1 MPLSEQ
7 EQRML
12 DEMERN
18 LLRTDADVV
27 SATPTGAPLNYRNL
41 VLGAVFVIVGLGAMV
56 AGVAMFQSLG
66 SSQFIGIIVGLVGF
80 GLMFFGVV
88 YAVRPSKKTE
98 IPSHL
103 EDSFASS
110 ASAPRGSMQR
120 TTNKQS
126 GFMDRMNDR
135 WDRRQNPED

>member
-41 VLGAVFVIVGLGAMV
+41 VLGAVFVVVGLGAMV

-66 SSQFIGIIVGLVGF
+66 SSQFIGIIVGLLGF
-80 GLMFFGVV
+80 ALMFFGVV
-88 YAVRPSKKTE
+88 YAVRPSAKTE
-98 IPSHL
+98 IPAHL

-110 ASAPRGSMQR
+110 SSAHRGSAPRTGS
-120 TTNKQS
+120 KQS

>member
-27 SATPTGAPLNYRNL
+27 TASPAGTPLNYRNL
-41 VLGAVFVIVGLGAMV
+41 VLGAVMVVVGLGAMV
-56 AGVAMFQSLG
+56 GGVAAFQGLG
-66 SSQFIGIIVGLVGF
+66 SAQFVAILVGIAGF
-80 GLMFFGVV
+80 ALMFFGVV
-88 YAVRPSKKTE
+88 FATRPSKRVQPPADLAEAFKDIKAETG
-98 IPSHL
+98 
-103 EDSFASS
+103 AQT
-110 ASAPRGSMQR
+110 PRTQ
-120 TTNKQS
+120 T

-135 WDRRQNPED
+135 WERRQNPDD

>member
-41 VLGAVFVIVGLGAMV
+41 VLGAVFVVVGLGAMV

-66 SSQFIGIIVGLVGF
+66 SSQFVGILVGLAGF
-80 GLMFFGVV
+80 ALMFFGVV
-88 YAVRPSKKTE
+88 YAVRPASKTK
-98 IPSHL
+98 IPTHL
-103 EDSFASS
+103 EDSFPSTAG
-110 ASAPRGSMQR
+110 APRGSAPR
-120 TTNKQS
+120 TGTKQS

-135 WDRRQNPED
+135 WDRRQNPGD

>member
-41 VLGAVFVIVGLGAMV
+41 VLGAVFVVIGLGAMV

-66 SSQFIGIIVGLVGF
+66 SSQFIGILIGLAGF
-80 GLMFFGVV
+80 ALMFFGVV

-103 EDSFASS
+103 EDSFANSTG
-110 ASAPRGSMQR
+110 ASRGSVPHGHS
-120 TTNKQS
+120 KQA

-135 WDRRQNPED
+135 WERRQNPDD

>member
-27 SATPTGAPLNYRNL
+27 SATPNGAPLNYRNL
-41 VLGAVFVIVGLGAMV
+41 VLGAVFVVVGLGAMV

-66 SSQFIGIIVGLVGF
+66 ASQMVGIVVGIVGF
-80 GLMFFGVV
+80 ALMFFGVIF
-88 YAVRPSKKTE
+88 AVRPPRKTE
-98 IPSHL
+98 IPDGL
-103 EDSFASS
+103 DASLRDLNRQP
-110 ASAPRGSMQR
+110 ATHGSKSQ
-120 TTNKQS
+120 TQP

-135 WDRRQNPED
+135 WERRQDPRD

>member
-41 VLGAVFVIVGLGAMV
+41 VLGAVFVVIGLGAMV

-66 SSQFIGIIVGLVGF
+66 SSQIIGIIVGLAGF
-80 GLMFFGVV
+80 ALMFFGVV
-88 YAVRPSKKTE
+88 FAVRPSAKTE
-98 IPSHL
+98 IPVHL
-103 EDSFASS
+103 DDSFASAPS
-110 ASAPRGSMQR
+110 AARGSAPRPN
-120 TTNKQS
+120 TKQS

-135 WDRRQNPED
+135 WDRRQNPSD

>member
-80 GLMFFGVV
+80 ALMFFGVV
-88 YAVRPSKKTE
+88 YAVRPSAKTV
-98 IPSHL
+98 IPTHL
-103 EDSFASS
+103 DDNFART
-110 ASAPRGSMQR
+110 ADAPRGSAPR
-120 TTNKQS
+120 SNSKQS

-135 WDRRQNPED
+135 WDRRQNPSD